1 MRVQQRPDIHQ
12 PLLGLHGFEVATDMG
27 TSGVM
32 DLSEDIGWIYGEN
45 IPDGKVY
52 IHPYPSPYVATAPP
66 GFYIRPDHGSIDG
79 FRPVVTS
86 VWIAKKRSIGVLE
99 TTQGRVGVLIGTS
112 RGVVSIYGLSFGKEN
127 ILTSRKKFC
136 LSPGV
141 PIVSIKV
148 DDEYSVKR
156 MRQNNVWIVVI
167 NALGEVYYLRNS
179 LNSWKIIPQ
188 TARTSTA
195 LYNSTFA
202 SPTENL
208 TEAKQTVWEK
218 ARDERL
224 MKMDYDQIKD
234 IWGGW
239 GMDWFIEV
247 DWADQN
253 VVVGKKQNVERRS
266 RPQDDTAKTD
276 LYRYH
281 LVLYTRG
288 ANDQG
293 EFVRELVVNSSE
305 ESTVTIERTEGSVF
319 GGVVTDLVWGMGVIP
334 LVPKGEIRDIWV
346 ATHFKLGDE
355 NMHIITATAMDNSC
369 LALLSD
375 REDPSIKADVPGGD
389 SRLLAAGTHMGSI
402 FVWNI
407 RSSSTIAGVVD
418 IQSPLR
424 VIHTDSPQISSLAL
438 SSLYLVHGGT
448 DGLVQAWDPLASTLL
463 PIRNIHSKFSLRARR
478 RIAQAD
484 AGAQEEFGVGD
495 NQFAARC
502 LVLDPDA
509 VSLRGAVAL
518 GTLIR
523 YWCFSSSSD
532 PDKKR
537 RKLGPRSRASGTPS
551 RGRGAIKAVIDS
563 EAKYLFRLKEQEH
576 KEKEEF
582 KSRYGVTSGR
592 EALSEEE
599 MVEYATM
606 ISRET
611 FELESGGVV
620 VNWDESINSRTVTPP
635 SVSSYC
641 TADEY
646 KSPTEGVDEEE
657 DLELA
662 EALRL
667 SLLGVSGDDSGPH
680 QTGEVWEDADYL
692 YSDFGSTRYNSPPLY
707 ATASSSSS
715 SSKPGGGGPG
725 KSYGSTSSPVK
736 SGGWERLP
744 LDQIDEWPGVGG
756 KGKGKV
762 EGYDKAEEEFETEL
776 EMAIKLSLIEEED
789 RRGIMEA
796 LGEEYEGGK
805 GKGRA

>member
-1 MRVQQRPDIHQ
+1 
-12 PLLGLHGFEVATDMG
+12 
-27 TSGVM
+27 M

-45 IPDGKVY
+45 VPSGKVY
-52 IHPYPSPYVATAPP
+52 IHPYASPYMTAAPP
-66 GFYIRPDHGSIDG
+66 GFYIRPDHESIDG

-86 VWIAKKRSIGVLE
+86 VWIAKKRSTGVLE
-99 TTQGRVGVLIGTS
+99 TTEGRVGILVGTS

-127 ILTSRKKFC
+127 RLTSRKTFC

-167 NALGEVYYLRNS
+167 NALGEIYYLQNS
-179 LNSWKIIPQ
+179 LDSWKTIPQ
-188 TARTSTA
+188 TLRTSTA
-195 LYNSTFA
+195 SYSTTFR
-202 SPTENL
+202 SPAENL
-208 TEAKQTVWEK
+208 TEAEQINWEG

-234 IWGGW
+234 VWGGW

-247 DWADQN
+247 DWAEQN
-253 VVVGKKQNVERRS
+253 VVLGKKQSIERRP
-266 RPQDDTAKTD
+266 RPQDHATKTD
-276 LYRYH
+276 LFRYH
-281 LVLYTRG
+281 LVRCTHN
-288 ANDQG
+288 ANDQNR
-293 EFVRELVVNSSE
+293 FVHELVVNPLE
-305 ESTVTIERTEGSVF
+305 KYTVEDIGDSVF
-319 GGVVTDLVWGMGVIP
+319 GGVMDLIQDMGEIS
-334 LVPKGEIRDIWV
+334 LVPNKEIRDIWV
-346 ATHFKLGDE
+346 ATHFKLDDG
-355 NMHIITATAMDNSC
+355 NMHIITATAMDNSN
-369 LALLSD
+369 LALLSNH
-375 REDPSIKADVPGGD
+375 EDPSMKTEIPGGNA
-389 SRLLAAGTHMGSI
+389 RFLAVGTHMGSV

-407 RSSSTIAGVVD
+407 RSSSNISDIAD
-418 IQSPLR
+418 TQSPLR

-463 PIRNIHSKFSLRARR
+463 PIRNIHSKFSSRARR

-502 LVLDPDA
+502 LILDSDA
-509 VSLRGAVAL
+509 NSLRGVVAL
-518 GTLIR
+518 GTFIR

-532 PDKKR
+532 SDKKR
-537 RKLGPRSRASGTPS
+537 RKPGPRSRASGAPL
-551 RGRGAIKAVIDS
+551 RGRGAINAVIES
-563 EAKYLFRLKEQEH
+563 ESKYHLKLKEQEY

-592 EALSEEE
+592 EALSEQE
-599 MVEYATM
+599 MIEYATM

-611 FELESGGVV
+611 FELESGGSVV
-620 VNWDESINSRTVTPP
+620 SRGESGNSSRTVTPDGVP

-646 KSPTEGVDEEE
+646 KGSAEGINGEE

-667 SLLGVSGDDSGPH
+667 SLLGAGGDDSSKPH

-692 YSDFGSTRYNSPPLY
+692 YSDFGSTRYNSPPRY
-707 ATASSSSS
+707 VAASSSSS
-715 SSKPGGGGPG
+715 SSRPKSRSPKKPC
-725 KSYGSTSSPVK
+725 SSTSK

-744 LDQIDEWPGVGG
+744 LGQIDEWPGVGG

-762 EGYDKAEEEFETEL
+762 EDCDNAEGEFEIEL
-776 EMAIKLSLIEEED
+776 EMAIRLSLMEEED
-789 RRGIMEA
+789 RKGAMEA
-796 LGEEYEGGK
+796 LGEDEEDKGK
-805 GKGRA
+805 GKA